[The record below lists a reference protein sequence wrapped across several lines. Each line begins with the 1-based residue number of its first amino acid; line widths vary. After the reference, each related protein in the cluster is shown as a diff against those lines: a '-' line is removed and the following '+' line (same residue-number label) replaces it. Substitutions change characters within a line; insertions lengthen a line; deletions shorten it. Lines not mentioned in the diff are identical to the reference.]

1 MEQLMARITVFA
13 TAVGKTIEEI
23 SEALK
28 QYLGEFNDSTAE
40 ILADETSTPIDD
52 LKPVLTD
59 AGPKIP
65 LPLLKH
71 NLYLLRGKEKVA
83 ERQPAAVTTEASQ
96 AQMNMYNDV
105 LPEVPEGE
113 TLLDAL
119 KVGGVQHAG
128 KGVVTCAVSVAL
140 ANRAGMFGLVDTIC
154 KAMEETA
161 EGLKQPVGPEYYDLQ
176 DLATKRA
183 HAEIFK
189 AMGIKG
195 EFAGQKQKNEL
206 LRRLDEKLW
215 EALIDFNGRL
225 LSWRDQWTAG
235 MANPALMMN
244 FQMMAMGGGGAQL
257 PPGMM
262 QPPDTT
268 QLDDAVESVVEKI
281 NEIFAGTAIPTAI
294 ALAAEA
300 QNIKKVLDNPNLPRA
315 VGAVNLDQMLTKLG
329 AAVTSDY
336 RRLEKNIVKYALA
349 VMDYPNL
356 TDGQKKINYLCAM
369 LQLGLSIQWDKLP
382 MKAANGKRADKFEK
396 F

>member
-1 MEQLMARITVFA
+1 MEQLTARILAFA
-13 TAVGKTIEEI
+13 AAVGKTVEEVT
-23 SEALK
+23 EALK
-28 QYLGEFNDSTAE
+28 QYLGEFNDNTAD
-40 ILADETSTPIDD
+40 ILADEASTPIED

-59 AGPKIP
+59 DGPKIP
-65 LPLLKH
+65 LPVLKF
-71 NLYLLRGKEKVA
+71 NLNLLRGKEKEAEKPATVA
-83 ERQPAAVTTEASQ
+83 AETAQP
-96 AQMNMYNDV
+96 QMNMFNDV

-235 MANPALMMN
+235 MANPAMMMN
-244 FQMMAMGGGGAQL
+244 YQVALMSGGAAQL

-349 VMDYPNL
+349 VMEYPNL

-369 LQLGLSIQWDKLP
+369 LQLGLSIQWEKLP
-382 MKAANGKRADKFEK
+382 MKNGRDRKKDDFQKF
-396 F
+396 